1 MACLV
6 VLVSSNSSS
15 SSGGDSEGGVGV
27 ALHAVSPYPMLGL
40 GTAASG
46 VRAAHIASALRVGF
60 RFFDTAQRT
69 APGSADEREL
79 GEAVA
84 ASAVPREQ
92 VFLQT
97 KVHPDDLPRL
107 AAAFPAS
114 LRNLRTSY
122 VDALLMHGPGRGWR
136 GAWRAMER
144 LRAEGQARHLGVS
157 NFDAALLA
165 ELLDGGMRG
174 GGGGGGGDGGGGG
187 KGVDALTAAALRAPA
202 PLAVVQNWMDPF
214 HQDEAVRAL
223 CAARG
228 VQYQAFSSLGGR
240 WRHLRQLELELE
252 EGAEN
257 ETESSNPVL
266 AHPLLV
272 SIAKAH
278 NRSVPL
284 VVLRWQQQ
292 LGVSVIP
299 ASRSAA
305 HQEELAMWLRPGGP
319 IGWDSVSPARN
330 SPPPEHS
337 HALTPTPTPPAV
349 RTHEA
354 RYARYRRA

>member
-1 MACLV
+1 MLAQAIACLA
-6 VLVSSNSSS
+6 VLGSSS
-15 SSGGDSEGGVGV
+15 SSGGGGGGGGGV
-27 ALHAVSPYPMLGL
+27 ALHAGSPYPMLGL

-46 VRAAHIASALRVGF
+46 VRAAHIASALRLGF
-60 RFFDTAQRT
+60 RLFDTAQST
-69 APGSADEREL
+69 APGSADEREV
-79 GEAVA
+79 GAAVA
-84 ASAVPREQ
+84 ASAVPREE

-97 KVHPDDLPRL
+97 KVHPDDFPRL
-107 AAAFPAS
+107 AAVFPAS

-136 GAWRAMER
+136 GAWRAMEA
-144 LRAEGQARHLGVS
+144 LREAGKARHLGVS
-157 NFDAALLA
+157 NFDAALLT
-165 ELLDGGMRG
+165 ELLDAGVR
-174 GGGGGGGDGGGGG
+174 GGGDGGGSGG
-187 KGVDALTAAALRAPA
+187 GGAAAAALRAAPA

-214 HQDEAVRAL
+214 HQDEEVREL
-223 CAARG
+223 CAVRG

-240 WRHLRQLELELE
+240 WRHLRQLEEDDD
-252 EGAEN
+252 GAE
-257 ETESSNPVL
+257 TERSNPVL

-299 ASRSAA
+299 ASRSRA

-319 IGWDSVSPARN
+319 IGWDSVSSAR
-330 SPPPEHS
+330 
-337 HALTPTPTPPAV
+337 ATPHPLCA
-349 RTHEA
+349 RT
-354 RYARYRRA
+354 R